1 VAEQK
6 EAGVVI
12 AKVEKRPVAK
22 EVTAP
27 GEVTLDIYRSAE
39 VTPRIEAQVVK
50 RHAVLGD
57 IVKQGQPLVTLSSVE
72 MAEAQGNLIVADREW
87 KRIQQLGS
95 DIVSAQRY
103 VRAQV
108 ARQQAYSK
116 VLAFGMTP
124 KEIEALLVGRG

>member
-1 VAEQK
+1 
-6 EAGVVI
+6 
-12 AKVEKRPVAK
+12 
-22 EVTAP
+22 
-27 GEVTLDIYRSAE
+27 
-39 VTPRIEAQVVK
+39 
-50 RHAVLGD
+50 
-57 IVKQGQPLVTLSSVE
+57 
-72 MAEAQGNLIVADREW
+72 LIVVGREW

-124 KEIEALLVGRG
+124 KEIEALLAGTGRATALTISTGNKTLPRAV